1 MGVLSFLSS
10 LYELDTLDTR
20 FTTDSTT
27 PYKTIVESR
36 NDTKANQ
43 ERAARYSGRTK
54 PSRWRSPEFILYYV
68 ILSYVIPYMLW
79 VAYDVSKPTNPH
91 YKSIERFLSPG
102 WIPGRKIVGTSTDTS
117 DAQYHTFRSN
127 GPYLA
132 SLLVFHPL
140 LRKLYN
146 SIIHPVSS
154 GSPSARP
161 TLEEADL
168 RLDQRASFDYVFAIV
183 FLLVLHGISAFKVL
197 AILYI
202 NYQLATTL
210 PRKYIPTAAWTF
222 NIGILFA
229 NEMTKGFKFGVV
241 ATQLFGRAQESL
253 VSDPSAFIVW
263 GHWLDSY
270 GGIMSRWE
278 ILFNITV
285 LRLISFDMDY
295 YWSLDRR
302 SYSPVEKKQLDPS
315 SLSERDRVK
324 IPAQAKDFSFR
335 NYVAYAIYAPLYLTG
350 PILTFNDFISQL
362 RYRPATIET
371 SRTIRYGVRFL
382 GTLLVMELMLHFD
395 YVQAIG
401 KSKPKWDEYS
411 TAQLSV
417 LSYFNLHMIWLKLL
431 LPWRLFRLW
440 ALIDGIDPPENMLR
454 CVSNNYSTFA
464 FWRSWHRSYNRWLTR
479 YLYVP
484 LGGSSFKNA
493 TSSIRSIANYVLT
506 FTFVALWHDIQLNL
520 LVWGWLIVLFM
531 LPEMYFFP
539 ARKFE
544 NWPNIYRMGQAA
556 GSVFNILMMMA
567 ANLVGFAFG
576 VDGFREVVA
585 GMFKDLF
592 GFTFF
597 LSACAALFCGCHL
610 MIEVRESELRR
621 GIMTKG

>member
-1 MGVLSFLSS
+1 MGALSFLSS

-27 PYKTIVESR
+27 PYKTIIESR
-36 NDTKANQ
+36 HDTRANQ
-43 ERAARYSGRTK
+43 ERANRYSGKTK
-54 PSRWRSPEFILYYV
+54 PSRWRSPEFIMYYV

-79 VAYDVSKPTNPH
+79 VAYDASSPTNPH
-91 YKSIERFLSPG
+91 FKSVERFLSPG
-102 WIPGRKIVGTSTDTS
+102 WVPGRKIDTS

-132 SLLVFHPL
+132 ALLVFHPL

-146 SIIHPVSS
+146 SIIHPVAS

-168 RLDQRASFDYVFAIV
+168 RLDQRVSFDYVFAVI
-183 FLLVLHGISAFKVL
+183 FLIVLHGISAFKVFT
-197 AILYI
+197 ILYI

-210 PRKYIPTAAWTF
+210 PRRHIPLAAWVF

-241 ATQLFGRAQESL
+241 ATYLFGRAQESMI
-253 VSDPSAFIVW
+253 SEPSSFIVW
-263 GHWLDSY
+263 GHGLDSY

-315 SLSERDRVK
+315 SLSERERVG

-335 NYVAYAIYAPLYLTG
+335 NYVAYAIYAPLYLAG
-350 PILTFNDFISQL
+350 PIMTFNDFISQL
-362 RYRPATIET
+362 RYQPATIEKG
-371 SRTIRYGVRFL
+371 RTIRYGVRFL
-382 GTLLVMELMLHFD
+382 ITLLAMELMLHFN
-395 YVQAIG
+395 YIQAIA
-401 KSKPKWDEYS
+401 KSKPRWSEYS

-479 YLYVP
+479 YLYIP
-484 LGGSSFKNA
+484 LGGSSFKD
-493 TSSIRSIANYVLT
+493 TMSSIRSIGNYILT

-531 LPEMYFFP
+531 LPEMIGRAFFP
-539 ARKFE
+539 ERKFE
-544 NWPNIYRMGQAA
+544 NWPNVYRMAKSCGA
-556 GSVFNILMMMA
+556 VFNILMMMA

-576 VDGFREVVA
+576 VDGFRQVLA